1 MAGIRPFLRRQDAH
15 SAYLMLAALLLSLTL
30 VADLAFH
37 RTMGNRW
44 FVWVLLVLCLSGS
57 FATLLLGRRVPRW
70 VGTAAVFLFMIA
82 QVYFL
87 GLAND
92 SASVIASVQQLPVVA
107 FYLGWFVRPRFA
119 MTLVAVSLVSFGA
132 VMLRN
137 PLFSADGAIGV
148 PVAVHAL
155 LVMLFCYASGTYLWR
170 RQVRIASTDP
180 LTGAQNRTGLTDRLE
195 YQLRKRAFS
204 RAPLSVV
211 AVDFDNFK
219 QLNDTRGHA
228 AGDLVLSRT
237 VTAWKDAI
245 RSGDSVTRLGGDEFA
260 FILPRATAREAQV
273 IVDRLREVSEQ
284 PWSWGIAQALPGE
297 SADELLA
304 RADAKLFAWKR
315 VRRARDERRARDG
328 RPPGRESGSP

>member
-1 MAGIRPFLRRQDAH
+1 MF
-15 SAYLMLAALLLSLTL
+15 AALLLSLTL

-37 RTMGNRW
+37 RTMDNRW
-44 FVWVLLVLCLSGS
+44 FVWLLLVLCGSG
-57 FATLLLGRRVPRW
+57 ALITLVLGRRVPRW
-70 VGTAAVFLFMIA
+70 VGTTAVLLFLVA
-82 QVYFL
+82 QTYFL
-87 GLAND
+87 GLADD

-119 MTLVAVSLVSFGA
+119 MVLIAVSLMLFGI
-132 VMLRN
+132 VMSRN
-137 PLFSADGAIGV
+137 PLFAQDGAVGV

-180 LTGAQNRTGLTDRLE
+180 LTGARNRTGLSDRLD
-195 YQLRKRAFS
+195 YQLRRRAFS

-211 AVDFDNFK
+211 AVDFDRFK
-219 QLNDTRGHA
+219 ELNDTRGHA

-260 FILPRATAREAQV
+260 FILPRATEREAQT
-273 IVDRLREVSEQ
+273 IVDRLREVSEH

-297 SADELLA
+297 TADELLA
-304 RADAKLFAWKR
+304 RADAKLYAWKR
-315 VRRARDERRARDG
+315 VRRAREDRQ
-328 RPPGRESGSP
+328 RESGGPR